1 MSVISKRRGEF
12 LHTPLLKDMPEA
24 CGLFAYFTARSRQ
37 RGLDFMHIKMERG
50 QRQQRRENP
59 ESVVGV
65 KRTDIQ
71 QTHSLGP
78 PAGERRV
85 TSIFIPPTGTRFNH
99 PAEIED

>member
-1 MSVISKRRGEF
+1 MSIISKRRGEF

-24 CGLFAYFTARSRQ
+24 CGLLVYFTARSRQ
-37 RGLDFMHIKMERG
+37 HGLDFMHIKIERG

-78 PAGERRV
+78 PAGERKV
-85 TSIFIPPTGTRFNH
+85 TSIFFLLLPETLVH
-99 PAEIED
+99 PIQSPS